1 MAEAEAAEAEA
12 ALERIRARRA
22 RRAGRRLAAAAT
34 PEALGAALD
43 AWAGAGRPPLPGPPH
58 LAAPH
63 RAFRR
68 SVRLRDA
75 ALARRLLDEFGPG
88 GVYRLGVVEEAF
100 WIGAGCEREET
111 AEWEVVPPL
120 RLLEWLE
127 ANGLLGEEVV
137 ESSDYISCA
146 LSVGL
151 TTEACF
157 LVARAGLDPKV
168 RADFL
173 PAVRAAVAAARAV
186 REPLEAAVLQA

>member
-100 WIGAGCEREET
+100 WIGAGCERE
-111 AEWEVVPPL
+111 VVPPL